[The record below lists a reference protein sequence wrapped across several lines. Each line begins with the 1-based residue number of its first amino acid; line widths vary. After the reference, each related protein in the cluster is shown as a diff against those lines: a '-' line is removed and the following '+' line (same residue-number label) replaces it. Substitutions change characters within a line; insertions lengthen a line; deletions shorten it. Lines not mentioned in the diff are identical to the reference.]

1 MTTPDVP
8 DQNQGKLKGTL
19 LDANRERN
27 IAELKAI
34 AADTNRDTMT
44 DGVSPADPV
53 DTGQLASE
61 PVPDVEGRNETKGA
75 DKPEATEPI
84 PQEVIDVVQ
93 NISAEVSKIDGGVDQ
108 LLDTYMRAKRRVD
121 EAATM
126 VQGVERRLSEPR
138 DNKGLQEKDAVR
150 LVRRSLEDAV
160 SALDGHTRRIR
171 SLRREVLREEETKQA
186 LDASLRSGDEA
197 VRRVVEDTATRITEL
212 SRRIESAQAEL
223 AVILQNQRTRAR
235 RGLEE
240 LITLRSPQGRGIE
253 RDVGPD
259 QLLGQLSST
268 EITRTASD
276 QIKGGVKKVIFDSDS
291 LKRP

>member
-186 LDASLRSGDEA
+186 LDASLRSGVEA
-197 VRRVVEDTATRITEL
+197 VRRVVEDTAIRITEL